1 MTSWRTAERRLT
13 TDAVEFGALRWR
25 AAPRCAR
32 TASVASAGVARLCTA
47 FVRCA
52 PLLCCAAF
60 AGPAVDGRD
69 VARNQPPPAELG
81 AVPSCWRALGAGLSC
96 REVAPAHQL
105 RPPVATVDDV
115 RTAPRSSSPPRRR
128 WRLHHHRL
136 SMTASRQGSAA
147 AQAAPA
153 RATAPAGAVVR
164 RRVPR
169 SKAPTAKA
177 ATKPVASPME
187 AALAGLHRARPG
199 SAFHTPD
206 RHADGLA
213 PASCLTAPPVPVPP
227 TAIPRAPASAPS
239 STTPTPPPVPL
250 AVPHPPP
257 SVPLPAPA
265 ASAQEALPPASTPVP
280 ATHPGAASVPPPAEA
295 GLRRSAATATTPS
308 GPGPAAPP
316 STNGGLAA
324 GGAAGQPGTTFWTNL
339 AKGVTELLLHS
350 RGVAGSLAAS
360 RSEVNSP
367 ADKYEAVQRE
377 LKLSNS
383 TLQEVLKEQ
392 KVLVSAVEQL
402 TAAVK
407 GGTPEA
413 RNLAERELT
422 QCRQAYADAL
432 GKTFSEA
439 ATTAGV
445 WLGTAEALELIH
457 SVVSSTLGL
466 STAEAIERVSGKR
479 ETTRCSTKDQA
490 PSRASTKSTPVVKM
504 FNDRRAT
511 FMSQLGEAAVAAWK
525 ERVGFSSDAAEAV
538 PSAVAWLNADKY
550 LRTPEGFAGLVDAV
564 IAVFTLLGCASDFV
578 VAAAEV
584 GEVGHVRALLGHVS
598 FVSTKVSHRGECD
611 VRVLIEVRE
620 ESRS

>member
-1 MTSWRTAERRLT
+1 M
-13 TDAVEFGALRWR
+13 
-25 AAPRCAR
+25 
-32 TASVASAGVARLCTA
+32 
-47 FVRCA
+47 
-52 PLLCCAAF
+52 
-60 AGPAVDGRD
+60 
-69 VARNQPPPAELG
+69 
-81 AVPSCWRALGAGLSC
+81 
-96 REVAPAHQL
+96 
-105 RPPVATVDDV
+105 
-115 RTAPRSSSPPRRR
+115 
-128 WRLHHHRL
+128 
-136 SMTASRQGSAA
+136 
-147 AQAAPA
+147 
-153 RATAPAGAVVR
+153 
-164 RRVPR
+164 
-169 SKAPTAKA
+169 
-177 ATKPVASPME
+177 
-187 AALAGLHRARPG
+187 
-199 SAFHTPD
+199 
-206 RHADGLA
+206 
-213 PASCLTAPPVPVPP
+213 
-227 TAIPRAPASAPS
+227 
-239 STTPTPPPVPL
+239 
-250 AVPHPPP
+250 
-257 SVPLPAPA
+257 
-265 ASAQEALPPASTPVP
+265 P

-360 RSEVNSP
+360 RSEVNSS

-413 RNLAERELT
+413 RNLAERELA

-457 SVVSSTLGL
+457 SVVWSTLGV
-466 STAEAIERVSGKR
+466 SAAEAIERVSGKR

>member
-1 MTSWRTAERRLT
+1 M
-13 TDAVEFGALRWR
+13 
-25 AAPRCAR
+25 
-32 TASVASAGVARLCTA
+32 CTA

-60 AGPAVDGRD
+60 AGPAVDGQD

-213 PASCLTAPPVPVPP
+213 PAACLTAPPVPVPP

-257 SVPLPAPA
+257 LFPC
-265 ASAQEALPPASTPVP
+265 
-280 ATHPGAASVPPPAEA
+280 
-295 GLRRSAATATTPS
+295 LRRLPVLKRHY
-308 GPGPAAPP
+308 P
-316 STNGGLAA
+316 
-324 GGAAGQPGTTFWTNL
+324 
-339 AKGVTELLLHS
+339 LLLHLCL
-350 RGVAGSLAAS
+350 RRILGLLLSLLPRRRVSDVRLPRRPRHRAPAQP
-360 RSEVNSP
+360 RHRPLTEVW
-367 ADKYEAVQRE
+367 QRE
-377 LKLSNS
+377 V
-383 TLQEVLKEQ
+383 Q
-392 KVLVSAVEQL
+392 LVS
-402 TAAVK
+402 
-407 GGTPEA
+407 
-413 RNLAERELT
+413 REPPSGRT
-422 QCRQAYADAL
+422 
-432 GKTFSEA
+432 
-439 ATTAGV
+439 
-445 WLGTAEALELIH
+445 WP
-457 SVVSSTLGL
+457 
-466 STAEAIERVSGKR
+466 RV
-479 ETTRCSTKDQA
+479 
-490 PSRASTKSTPVVKM
+490 
-504 FNDRRAT
+504 
-511 FMSQLGEAAVAAWK
+511 
-525 ERVGFSSDAAEAV
+525 
-538 PSAVAWLNADKY
+538 
-550 LRTPEGFAGLVDAV
+550 
-564 IAVFTLLGCASDFV
+564 
-578 VAAAEV
+578 
-584 GEVGHVRALLGHVS
+584 
-598 FVSTKVSHRGECD
+598 
-611 VRVLIEVRE
+611 
-620 ESRS
+620 